1 MSTAE
6 NVLQLITIT
15 TDQNVDCL

>member
-6 NVLQLITIT
+6 NVLQRITIT